1 MADNLLRRRYPGD
14 QEEIQPRQT
23 LETGTSRVRD
33 ISPRQPLEW
42 LAAGWRDVWR
52 VPASLLHGLLVT
64 VTGWVLLW
72 FTWDQPWLAMAALSG
87 FLLIGPALAVGV
99 NELARRLERG
109 DREGLGIGKCL
120 SAIPSLGASLWLF
133 AALLAGLFLV
143 WAGFMTL
150 WIGVMNVGELGIP
163 ANFGEMLGVMA
174 AGPRGILSLIG
185 LVIAGGVLAV
195 AAFAVGVVTVPAM
208 LDRRLGL
215 VDAIVISLKAFSH
228 NRGPMLIWAALITA
242 LFGLSVLTGLVA
254 LIVIFPWLGFAMW
267 RGYRAL
273 VEPDVGQGE
282 KVEPAPA

>member
-1 MADNLLRRRYPGD
+1 MADDLLRRRYPGD
-14 QEEIQPRQT
+14 LEEIQPRQT
-23 LETGTSRVRD
+23 LDTGTPPVRD
-33 ISPRQPLEW
+33 ISPRAPWGW
-42 LAAGWRDVWR
+42 LAAGWTDIWQA
-52 VPASLLHGLLVT
+52 PASLLHGLIVT
-64 VTGWVLLW
+64 AGGWAILW
-72 FTWDQPWLAMAALSG
+72 LTWDQPWLAMAAISG

-109 DREGLGIGKCL
+109 DRAALGIGQCL

-133 AALLAGLFLV
+133 AALLAGLFLL

-163 ANFGEMLGVMA
+163 ANLGELLGVMI

-185 LVIAGGVLAV
+185 LVIAGGVLAIL
-195 AAFAVGVVTVPAM
+195 AFAVGVVTVPAM
-208 LDRRLGL
+208 LDRRVGL

-228 NRGPMLIWAALITA
+228 NRGAMLVWAALITA
-242 LFGLSVLTGLVA
+242 LFGLSVLTGLIA

-273 VEPDVGQGE
+273 VEPAAGTV
-282 KVEPAPA
+282 